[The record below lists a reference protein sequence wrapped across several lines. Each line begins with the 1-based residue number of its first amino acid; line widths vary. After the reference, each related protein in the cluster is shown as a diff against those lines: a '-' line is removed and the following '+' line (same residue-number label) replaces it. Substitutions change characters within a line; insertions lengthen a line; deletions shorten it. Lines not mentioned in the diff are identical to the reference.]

1 MLGALEPEYAAGP
14 RSSRADSAAEVR
26 QAEAREPAEQYHP
39 RLLIDAERAQA
50 VVVKRL
56 LLVEGFA
63 SDGGRGRWLEDR
75 GA

>member
-1 MLGALEPEYAAGP
+1 MQYTQRFVRKTAA
-14 RSSRADSAAEVR
+14 RSFRAHSAAELR
-26 QAEAREPAEQYHP
+26 QAEARDPAEQYHP
-39 RLLIDAERAQA
+39 RLLIDAERNQA

-63 SDGGRGRWLEDR
+63 SDGCRCRWLEDG